1 MQPLSFILG
10 IALGGLAMHVCLAL
24 EARARRADYKRVRAQ
39 SNKAVGA
46 WLCTV
51 DDYLR
56 VRVGD
61 REPSVA
67 MQNRHAH
74 VHEMMQLKGVL
85 DETKA

>member
-1 MQPLSFILG
+1 MQLLSFILG

-24 EARARRADYKRVRAQ
+24 EARARRADYKRVREQAG
-39 SNKAVGA
+39 NAVGA

-51 DDYLR
+51 DDYLH

-61 REPSVA
+61 REPSIA
-67 MQNRHAH
+67 MRNRHNH
-74 VHEMMQLKGVL
+74 VREMMQLKGVL